1 MKLYFIFCLCYP
13 IFMNNGF
20 NDMICMLNTNSR
32 FTLYYVN
39 VEERILLDK
48 KYVSAIVDGVITII
62 GTRYTKNGLWYVDL
76 APNGNP
82 LPAAHPYYVNMANS
96 VYAQKAN
103 TELLDFLHQP
113 AFRPTVSSR
122 TKATNNNFF
131 TTWPGLPSDAVQKS
145 LQESINTARGHTKT
159 PPKNI
164 RSTKPYSSIQHESTF
179 MMTPTSPPWSLLSE
193 PISCI

>member
-1 MKLYFIFCLCYP
+1 
-13 IFMNNGF
+13 
-20 NDMICMLNTNSR
+20 MLNTNSR

-145 LQESINTARGHTKT
+145 LQESINTARGHTKP
-159 PPKNI
+159 PPKKYTIHQTLLIHTTWIHFYDDADIPPRGASCPNPSRVSKI
-164 RSTKPYSSIQHESTF
+164 CRTYRYSFLI
-179 MMTPTSPPWSLLSE
+179 
-193 PISCI
+193 